1 MSEQTINCPQCGME
15 IKLTES
21 LAAPLVATVR
31 SEYEKKLREQTKSV
45 AAEQEALSQR
55 EAALQ
60 VARSEVQKQ
69 VDQQVEA
76 KLAAERQG
84 LVKSEAAR
92 ARQEVQDEL
101 DRQPETWQIGMNVLA
116 S

>member
-1 MSEQTINCPQCGME
+1 ME

-21 LAAPLVATVR
+21 LAAPLVARVR
-31 SEYEKKLREQTKSV
+31 SEYEKKLREQAKSV
-45 AAEQEALSQR
+45 AAEREALSQR

-60 VARSEVQKQ
+60 VAKSEAQKQ

-92 ARQEVQDEL
+92 ARREVHDEL
-101 DRQPETWQIGMNVLA
+101 VKQA
-116 S
+116 SDLVDWSARSSVPVSLLV